1 LPRKRK
7 NLKAEVGDITSTGV
21 EGNMKIMKANNILKR
36 NRVIIQGAEVE
47 DVEGEGDMIEDGGR
61 EEDNHGGTEGIEMRE
76 VISIMILIILN
87 TRIGNMA
94 ILSNM
99 VKSNKILKIDHI
111 EEDLSIINNIA
122 KEIKRKLSKFLY
134 RKNL

>member
-1 LPRKRK
+1 M
-7 NLKAEVGDITSTGV
+7 KAEVGDIISTGV
-21 EGNMKIMKANNILKR
+21 GVNMKIMKANNILKR

-61 EEDNHGGTEGIEMRE
+61 GEDNHGGTEGIEMRE
-76 VISIMILIILN
+76 VISIMIHIILS
-87 TRIGNMA
+87 TKIGNMA

>member
-1 LPRKRK
+1 
-7 NLKAEVGDITSTGV
+7 
-21 EGNMKIMKANNILKR
+21 MKIMKANNILKR

>member
-1 LPRKRK
+1 MPRKRK

>member
-1 LPRKRK
+1 M
-7 NLKAEVGDITSTGV
+7 KAEVGDITSTEV
-21 EGNMKIMKANNILKR
+21 EDNTRIMKANNILKR

-47 DVEGEGDMIEDGGR
+47 DVEGVGDMIEDGGR
-61 EEDNHGGTEGIEMRE
+61 GEDNHGGTEGIGMRE
-76 VISIMILIILN
+76 VISIMILIILS

-99 VKSNKILKIDHI
+99 VKSNKILKIDHT

-122 KEIKRKLSKFLY
+122 KEIKRRFSKCLH